1 MALALA
7 WGAPFVWM
15 VSTSLKP
22 PGQVMT
28 KQIEWLPREVTF
40 DNYAKVFEYPVVT
53 WAMNSLIQA
62 AVTTALCVLFGAMA
76 GYALARL
83 RFPGRDLLF
92 LLFLASLMVPAE
104 VTVVPLLLAFIK
116 IGWASPTRR

>member
-1 MALALA
+1 MAERRIPGTNLAWRDLPLWLGGMALAFA

-40 DNYAKVFEYPVVT
+40 ANYAKVFEYPILT

-62 AVTTALCVLFGAMA
+62 DGHHRLVRPVRRHG
-76 GYALARL
+76 RL
-83 RFPGRDLLF
+83 RPRP
-92 LLFLASLMVPAE
+92 PALSR
-104 VTVVPLLLAFIK
+104 P
-116 IGWASPTRR
+116 RRCCSCCSWPP